1 MKALILAAGRG
12 LRLAPL
18 TDQVPKPLLVL
29 GGETLLARQI
39 RALARAGIQDLV
51 INLSYRGGMIREAIG
66 SGARYGVRVQYSDEG
81 PTPLETAGGVRRAL
95 DFLRPGP
102 FWVVNA
108 DLVTDFSYA
117 PFALEA
123 GEAARIVLVPNP
135 PHHAGGDFALA
146 GGRVRVSG
154 TPRFTFAGIGLYA
167 AHLFEELPPETPL
180 PLGPCLRLWAEA
192 GLLGGV
198 LHPGLWQD
206 VGTPEGWRLAH
217 ETFPMPKNPMG
228 SG

>member
-95 DFLRPGP
+95 DFLRP
-102 FWVVNA
+102 
-108 DLVTDFSYA
+108 
-117 PFALEA
+117 
-123 GEAARIVLVPNP
+123 
-135 PHHAGGDFALA
+135 
-146 GGRVRVSG
+146 
-154 TPRFTFAGIGLYA
+154 
-167 AHLFEELPPETPL
+167 
-180 PLGPCLRLWAEA
+180 
-192 GLLGGV
+192 
-198 LHPGLWQD
+198 
-206 VGTPEGWRLAH
+206 
-217 ETFPMPKNPMG
+217 
-228 SG
+228 